1 MQVQKKK
8 RVVVVG
14 VFWGQ
19 ENLAEVLYTAEK
31 KLSRGEEIN
40 LARHLVVVVWG
51 SFYTTMSSLI
61 GVL

>member
-40 LARHLVVVVWG
+40 LARHLVVWG